1 MARKDILEILLMMHG
16 ENGRKNSRKRSCPK
30 RTWGYNT
37 RKEREME
44 VDTLWLGNDK
54 NNVIPDI
61 VLSYF

>member
-1 MARKDILEILLMMHG
+1 MHG

-61 VLSYF
+61 VLSYFQ